1 MTLLVCLRETGR
13 VLLLADTRI
22 SGDVGVKTDSG
33 PKLLSVPI
41 KVSQGSPAPLPSVSG
56 VYGFAYAGSTLSAMS
71 AYALAVT
78 CLQSLVTPEVPRLPS
93 AEAVADLIGRIGTRY
108 IREIG
113 APFDCFVVGQADQ
126 GNAPEAFC
134 LRTVMR
140 DGLATLGTA
149 ALDKTRSGFW
159 ALGSG
164 AEPFMAYAKAG
175 APWPSVMASVMAF
188 IDADIDPRVG
198 GHLQAGVCDAEGF
211 SPYLIMKPQSDG
223 DGGEIEGSFLGVSEH
238 DLGLVDGMEV
248 GGDVFGPPS
257 MFREGVSAP
266 HVIAASQGVYRGYWR
281 SPRIDPRTEGDEA
294 S

>member
-22 SGDVGVKTDSG
+22 SGDVGIKTDSG

-41 KVSQGSPAPLPSVSG
+41 KVSQGSSNPLPSVSG

-78 CLQSLVTPEVPRLPS
+78 CLQSLVTPEAPRLPS
-93 AEAVADLIGRIGTRY
+93 TEAVADLIARIGTRY
-108 IREIG
+108 IREVG
-113 APFDCFVVGQADQ
+113 APFECFVVGPADD
-126 GNAPEAFC
+126 GAAPEAYC
-134 LRTVMR
+134 VRTVMR

-149 ALDKTRSGFW
+149 PLDKTRRGFW

-164 AEPFMAYAKAG
+164 AEPFMTFAKAG
-175 APWPSVMASVMAF
+175 APWPSVTASVIAF
-188 IDADIDPRVG
+188 IDAEIDSRVG
-198 GHLQAGVCDAEGF
+198 GHLQAGVCNTEGF

-223 DGGEIEGSFLGVSEH
+223 DGGEIDGSFLGVSEH
-238 DLGLVDGMEV
+238 DIGLIDGMEV
-248 GGDVFGPPS
+248 GADVFGPPS
-257 MFREGVSAP
+257 VFREGVSAS
-266 HVIAASQGVYRGYWR
+266 HAIAGSQGVYRGYWR
-281 SPRIDPRTEGDEA
+281 SPDANPRTQDDEP